1 MTVRVLIVDDHPVVR
16 SGLRALLETDPGLE
30 VVGEAGSGEQALA
43 LAPRLAPGVVLMDL
57 RLGEGIDGVTAT
69 ERLRAAADPPAV
81 MILTTYDHD
90 ADIVR
95 AVEAGAAGYLV
106 KDAAPQVILDAVHA
120 AARGETVL
128 APALVH
134 RLMTRMRRPGP
145 RITDRELEV
154 LRLVA
159 QGRANRAIAKELFI
173 SEATVKTH
181 LAHAF
186 DKLGVDNRTGAVAA
200 LREQGL
206 LGP

>member
-16 SGLRALLETDPGLE
+16 SGLRALLETDSGVA
-30 VVGEAGSGEQALA
+30 VVGEAASGEEALA
-43 LAPRLAPGVVLMDL
+43 LVPRLRPAVVLMDL

-69 ERLRAAADPPAV
+69 ERLRTADEPPAV

-106 KDAAPQVILDAVHA
+106 KDAAPQVILDAVRA

-134 RLMTRMRRPGP
+134 RLMTRLRQPGP
-145 RITDRELEV
+145 RLTDRELDV

-159 QGRANRAIAKELFI
+159 DGRANRAIAKELFI

-181 LAHAF
+181 LAHAY
-186 DKLGVDNRTGAVAA
+186 DKLGADNRTGAVAA
-200 LREQGL
+200 AREQGL
-206 LGP
+206 LP